1 MFMEKMIFDVDH
13 IQQQFD
19 ILRHYASEGRFHY
32 LDNAATA
39 QIPDCVIAAMTTHD
53 TRSRANVKRGIHR
66 LAQEATDAFEK
77 ARDRVAKYLG
87 VQNPAEVIFTGGAT
101 AGINMIA
108 QGFGQ
113 NLKPGDEIVLSQA
126 EHHSNIIPWQMLKQR
141 KGVRLRF
148 LPVDENGVIDLSGV
162 EASIT
167 PLTKLVAVTHA
178 SNVTGAVTDVATIG
192 DIAREKGAKVMLD
205 GAQMAPH
212 GPLDLPGLGADF
224 YVFSGHK
231 TYGPSGVGI
240 LWGRM
245 ESLERLPPAFGG
257 GEMVAHVAFDKTRY
271 APPPRKFEAGTP
283 PITQA
288 VGLGTALQWLENLDL
303 PGCRQHLHR
312 LTDRIMV
319 GMAQLNKAYDHRIR
333 VLGPPKGERRLPLI
347 SFAVKD
353 AHPHDICQIMN
364 DRHGVALR
372 GGHHCAEP
380 LHEIFDLDGTT
391 RASLGMF
398 NGREDVDAL
407 LNGLEDCLNIL
418 E

>member
-1 MFMEKMIFDVDH
+1 MIFDVDH
-13 IQQQFD
+13 IQRQFA
-19 ILRHYASEGRFHY
+19 IIRHYASEGRFHY

-39 QIPDCVIAAMTTHD
+39 QIPDCVISAMTTHD
-53 TRSRANVKRGIHR
+53 TRTRANVKRGIHR
-66 LAQEATDAFEK
+66 LAQEATDAFEN

-87 VQNPAEVIFTGGAT
+87 IENSDEVIFTGGAT

-108 QGFGQ
+108 QGFGL

-126 EHHSNIIPWQMLKQR
+126 EHHSNLVPWQMLKQR

-162 EASIT
+162 EEIIT
-167 PLTKLVAVTHA
+167 PATKLVAVTHA
-178 SNVTGAVTDVATIG
+178 SNVTGGVTDVAAISK
-192 DIAREKGAKVMLD
+192 IAHERGAKLMLD

-231 TYGPSGVGI
+231 TYGPSGVGV

-245 ESLERLPPAFGG
+245 ESLERMPPAFGG
-257 GEMVAHVAFDKTRY
+257 GEMVAHVAFEETRY
-271 APPPRKFEAGTP
+271 AAPPRKFEAGTP

-288 VGLGTALQWLENLDL
+288 VGLGAALVWLGSQDL
-303 PGCRQHLHR
+303 PGIHHHLNG
-312 LTDRIMV
+312 LTDRIMA
-319 GMAQLNKAYDHRIR
+319 GMAQLNNAYDNRIR
-333 VLGPPKGERRLPLI
+333 ILGPPRGAQRLPLI

-398 NGREDVDAL
+398 NDQEDVDAL
-407 LNGLEDCLNIL
+407 LNGLEDCLKIL
-418 E
+418 D

>member
-1 MFMEKMIFDVDH
+1 MIFDVDH
-13 IQQQFD
+13 IQRQFA
-19 ILRHYASEGRFHY
+19 IIRHYASEGRFHY

-39 QIPDCVIAAMTTHD
+39 QIPDCVLAAMTTHD
-53 TRSRANVKRGIHR
+53 TRARANVKRGIHR
-66 LAQEATDAFEK
+66 LAQEATDAFEN
-77 ARDRVAKYLG
+77 ARDQIAKYLG
-87 VQNPAEVIFTGGAT
+87 IENSDEVIFTSGAT
-101 AGINMIA
+101 AGINVIA

-113 NLKPGDEIVLSQA
+113 SLKPGDEIVLSQA
-126 EHHSNIIPWQMLKQR
+126 EHHSNLVPWQMLKQR

-148 LPVDENGVIDLSGV
+148 LPVDENGVIDLSRV

-167 PLTKLVAVTHA
+167 PATKLVAVTHA
-178 SNVTGAVTDVATIG
+178 SNVTGAVTDVAAIRK
-192 DIAREKGAKVMLD
+192 IAHERGAKLMLD

-245 ESLERLPPAFGG
+245 ESLEQMPPTFGG
-257 GEMVAHVAFDKTRY
+257 GEMVGHVTYEKTSY
-271 APPPRKFEAGTP
+271 AAPPRKFEAGTP

-288 VGLGTALQWLENLDL
+288 VGLGVALEWLGNQDL
-303 PGCRQHLHR
+303 PGIHNHLNG
-312 LTDRIMV
+312 LTDRIMA
-319 GMAQLNKAYDHRIR
+319 GMAQLNNTYDNRIR
-333 VLGPPKGERRLPLI
+333 ILGPPRGAQRLPLI

-398 NGREDVDAL
+398 NGQEDVDAL
-407 LNGLEDCLNIL
+407 LNGLEDCLKIL
-418 E
+418 D